1 MTVLNELLPDFK
13 LNGTSVSKFTFENSI
28 VSLGTDAVLGLD
40 LDVSASDVR
49 TNSELD
55 MRFSRLMLTLACDI
69 TVPAIPKAKTEVILV
84 LEGEFASSLKMDEEQ
99 FREMLWMSGTAALY
113 SIARSK
119 LEAIS
124 ALTYHSGKITLPML
138 NVIEFLKQKK
148 AGCLTDADGQ
158 N

>member
-1 MTVLNELLPDFK
+1 MILLNELLPDFK
-13 LNGTSVSKFTFENSI
+13 LNGTSISKFTFENSI

-40 LDVSASDVR
+40 LDVSASDIQ

-55 MRFSRLMLTLACDI
+55 MRFARLMLTLACDI
-69 TVPAIPKAKTEVILV
+69 TVPAIPKAKTEVTLI
-84 LEGEFASSLKMDEEQ
+84 LEGEFASSLKMDKEQ
-99 FREMLWMSGTAALY
+99 FREMLWMSGTATLY

-124 ALTYHSGKITLPML
+124 ALAYHSGKITLPML
-138 NVIEFLKQKK
+138 NVIEFMKQKN
-148 AGCLTDADGQ
+148 AQCFTDAAGQ